1 MKQYNLLFP
10 VHCKNIAKCGMW
22 FIKTKHFLTQ
32 LCMRKWNTA
41 GIRNHLFARTGV
53 SRKINSRILYG
64 SLLKVY
70 STINTKTLVLVF
82 QTGALHVNWRLNKSM
97 GDSLINTV
105 GLSIPHPRQYWIQ
118 LSKIILQ
125 PIQF

>member
-10 VHCKNIAKCGMW
+10 VHYKNIAKSGMW

-53 SRKINSRILYG
+53 SKKINSRILYG
-64 SLLKVY
+64 SLLQVY
-70 STINTKTLVLVF
+70 STIKFKTLVLVL
-82 QTGALHVNWRLNKSM
+82 QTGALHVNWRLDKPM
-97 GDSLINTV
+97 DGSLINTT
-105 GLSIPHPRQYWIQ
+105 GFSIQYTRWYWIQ

-125 PIQF
+125 PVQF

>member
-10 VHCKNIAKCGMW
+10 VRYKNIAKSGMW

-53 SRKINSRILYG
+53 SKKINSRILYG

-70 STINTKTLVLVF
+70 STINTKTLALVF
-82 QTGALHVNWRLNKSM
+82 QTGALHVNWRLNKSTD
-97 GDSLINTV
+97 DSLINTI
-105 GLSIPHPRQYWIQ
+105 GFSIPYPRWYWIQ